1 MRLIELKGVICD
13 TVELNWMEGFQTVTK
28 TFSGYGDELDEMYEL
43 YGDAV
48 LETIYADHDADDG
61 SWLYIRVEKPRI
73 RIKDPKELTISK
85 LTGKTSNNVP
95 MVSVYHLMVDAK
107 VIPYLLEN
115 MDCEINTLSKFLG
128 GKPWSE
134 TSALYY
140 DGTKKD

>member
-1 MRLIELKGVICD
+1 MRLIDLEGVICD
-13 TVELNWMEGFQTVTK
+13 TVELSWIDDGRTITK
-28 TFSGYGDELDEMYEL
+28 TFSDYGDELDEMYEL

-48 LETIYADHDADDG
+48 LDTIYAETDLNDG
-61 SWLYIRVEKPRI
+61 SWLYIRVEKPKI

>member
-1 MRLIELKGVICD
+1 MRLIDLKGVICD
-13 TVELNWMEGFQTVTK
+13 TVELSWIDDGRTVTK
-28 TFSGYGDELDEMYEL
+28 EFDSYGDDLDRMYEL

-48 LETIYADHDADDG
+48 LDTIYAEHSQSHD
-61 SWLYIRVEKPRI
+61 SWLYVRVEKPKI

-85 LTGKTSNNVP
+85 LTGKSLNNVP
-95 MVSVYHLMVDAK
+95 KVSLYHLMVDAK

-115 MDCEINTLSKFLG
+115 MDCEIHTLCKFIG

-134 TSALYY
+134 THTLNY

>member
-1 MRLIELKGVICD
+1 MRLIDLQGVICD
-13 TVELNWMEGFQTVTK
+13 QVELNWIDDGRTITK
-28 TFSGYGDELDEMYEL
+28 NFSDYGDELDEMYEL

-48 LETIYADHDADDG
+48 LDTIYAETDLSG

-140 DGTKKD
+140 DGTNND